1 MLKKTRKLDNTWFYL
16 HQVSRIGNSY
26 WLQGLGARKEE
37 WEMTTSEYKA
47 FWGVDENVLDL
58 I

>member
-47 FWGVDENVLDL
+47 F
-58 I
+58 